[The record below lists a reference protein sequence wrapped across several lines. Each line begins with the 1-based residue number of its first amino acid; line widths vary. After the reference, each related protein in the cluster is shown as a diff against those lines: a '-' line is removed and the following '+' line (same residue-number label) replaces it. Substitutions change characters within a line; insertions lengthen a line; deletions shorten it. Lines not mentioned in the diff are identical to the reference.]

1 MRVEQRGQ
9 LVLLQTCVNPVK
21 GEELVSEAKP
31 YSIPKNQVV
40 EAWHLVK
47 ANRGAGGVD
56 QETLTMFEKNLKD
69 NLYKVW
75 NRMSSGCYFPPPVKR
90 VEIPKGDGL

>member
-1 MRVEQRGQ
+1 M
-9 LVLLQTCVNPVK
+9 
-21 GEELVSEAKP
+21 SEAKP
-31 YSIPKNQVV
+31 YNIPKNQVV

-47 ANRGAGGVD
+47 ANRGVCGVD
-56 QETLTMFEKNLKD
+56 KETIAMFEKDLKD